1 MALYVRDGGRGD
13 DDKQVNGEIVSPG
26 GLAFASMTAAAPD
39 TTTTTVIN
47 EDGVAVEV
55 ETVLWKMDVD
65 SDGIINA
72 LADGL
77 AITRRHL
84 EGRLETDP
92 VLNQLVSASGER
104 TTETSVRKYLDLGI
118 QTPDKVLDID
128 KSGTFDTSDLELIM
142 RQATGTFPSTSLSDG
157 FSNDSVTHAD
167 IITNLSSLIPNQQ
180 LT

>member
-1 MALYVRDGGRGD
+1 M
-13 DDKQVNGEIVSPG
+13 
-26 GLAFASMTAAAPD
+26 
-39 TTTTTVIN
+39 
-47 EDGVAVEV
+47 
-55 ETVLWKMDVD
+55 LWKLDVD

-84 EGRLETDP
+84 EGGLETDP

-104 TTETSVRKYLDLGI
+104 TTETSIRKYLDLGI

-157 FSNDSVTHAD
+157 FSNASVTHAD
-167 IITNLSSLIPNQQ
+167 IVTNLTSLIPNQQ
-180 LT
+180 VT